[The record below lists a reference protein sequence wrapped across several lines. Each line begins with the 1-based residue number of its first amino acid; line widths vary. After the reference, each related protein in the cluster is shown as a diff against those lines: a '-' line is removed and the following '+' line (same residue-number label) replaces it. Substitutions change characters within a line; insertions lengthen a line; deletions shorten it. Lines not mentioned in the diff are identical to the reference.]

1 MGSPDNPAVV
11 RDSNGDCSL
20 TSQDIAPIIQKE
32 KLRTIFWNSNGWNAD
47 KGQRIADLA
56 AIEGASVIGITDVRI
71 NGSEMGKKLSSLLF
85 FLEIKTK
92 LKWRGKVFPTING
105 AEAGG
110 AIIVVSDRFMDA
122 KFLEI
127 LPGGVLSGVKGNWGK
142 YKINVGLLYRPS
154 NGGGAGSLR
163 QKAKSILGKEL
174 DMGIIEA
181 IRGMSTQGNIKKTL
195 VEFLFSMD
203 RGVL

>member
-1 MGSPDNPAVV
+1 
-11 RDSNGDCSL
+11 
-20 TSQDIAPIIQKE
+20 
-32 KLRTIFWNSNGWNAD
+32 
-47 KGQRIADLA
+47 
-56 AIEGASVIGITDVRI
+56 
-71 NGSEMGKKLSSLLF
+71 
-85 FLEIKTK
+85 
-92 LKWRGKVFPTING
+92 
-105 AEAGG
+105 
-110 AIIVVSDRFMDA
+110 MDA

-181 IRGMSTQGNIKKTL
+181 IRGMSTQGNLLLGGDFNLDVHSAAKMLSKAGLKNSLCELDEVSPTFRRKTKEKIQESCIDHVAWSGTLLAGSQVTKDGRFVMDHIPIIGWVNAEMDCDKSVRKRFQWAPSFGSGDKKSAEKFTETL
-195 VEFLFSMD
+195 EEMSE
-203 RGVL
+203 